1 MKVNFHKLLLGI
13 FIAAL
18 FGTSCTTQK
27 KMIYLQ
33 GAGSTDSTSEYTNQ
47 MANYKIH
54 SGDVLSIR
62 IISLNKEITPL
73 FNVEPENNYNIYN
86 DAALYFRGYT
96 VNELG
101 KIVIPVIGEIDA
113 LGLTLEEL
121 QVHVQ
126 QKVDEMLKDAQVIV
140 KFGGFKFT
148 VLGEVK
154 RPGMFY
160 IYNNRLSLLEAIG
173 EAGDLTDYGN
183 RENILIVRPTQS
195 GSKTFRVNLLDKN
208 ILQNPGFYL
217 TPNDVVYVEP
227 VKTKNWKLNAS
238 NVSIILSSITTLI
251 LVLNFINLRL

>member
-1 MKVNFHKLLLGI
+1 MKVNFHKLLIGLFIISI
-13 FIAAL
+13 FGA
-18 FGTSCTTQK
+18 SCTRQK
-27 KMIYLQ
+27 KMLYLQ
-33 GAGSTDSTSEYTNQ
+33 GAGNTDSTSEYTNQ

-73 FNVEPENNYNIYN
+73 FNVEPDISYNVYN
-86 DAALYFRGYT
+86 DATMYFRGYT
-96 VNELG
+96 VNEVG

-121 QVHVQ
+121 QIHVQ
-126 QKVDEMLKDAQVIV
+126 NKVDEMLKDAQVIV

-154 RPGMFY
+154 QPGMFY

-173 EAGDLTDYGN
+173 RAGDITDYGN

-195 GSKTFRVNLLDKN
+195 GSQTFRVNLLDKN
-208 ILQNPGFYL
+208 ILQDPRFYL

-227 VKTKNWKLNAS
+227 VKTKSWKLNAS
-238 NVSIILSSITTLI
+238 NISIILSSITTLI
-251 LVLNFINLRL
+251 IVLNYIRL